1 MHVQYIRTCGNLKN
15 HIRSCLDTNE
25 VPEPVGLDGGHLS
38 QTERGI
44 GSHDRQVLQQGG
56 LREGSQSLQRFDGFL
71 VADGQG
77 GTFGVEPGLQSRKI
91 NLIHHGDQH
100 VVQVV
105 RPGFKLYLKGGF
117 NGASESWN
125 RSQREGQSRKGRCNG
140 LIHIRGLHN
149 LI

>member
-1 MHVQYIRTCGNLKN
+1 MATC
-15 HIRSCLDTNE
+15 R
-25 VPEPVGLDGGHLS
+25 
-38 QTERGI
+38 TERGI
-44 GSHDRQVLQQGG
+44 SSHDRQVLQQGG

-105 RPGFKLYLKGGF
+105 RPGFKLHLKGGSMVPAKAGTAV
-117 NGASESWN
+117 NERVKAAMAGAT
-125 RSQREGQSRKGRCNG
+125 G
-140 LIHIRGLHN
+140 
-149 LI
+149 